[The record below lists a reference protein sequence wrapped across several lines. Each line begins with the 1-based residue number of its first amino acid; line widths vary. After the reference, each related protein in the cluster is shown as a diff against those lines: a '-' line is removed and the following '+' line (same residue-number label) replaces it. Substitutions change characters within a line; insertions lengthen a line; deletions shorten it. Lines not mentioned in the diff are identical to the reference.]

1 MLENIWFIAAVWMGL
16 ALIASLISI
25 RTGISVAL
33 VEILIGVA
41 AGNLAVGLEGGT
53 LHVGIASASANAG
66 HLHHVLQSTEWTN
79 CLALLGSGVL
89 TFLAG
94 AEIDPV
100 SLKTNW
106 RASVLIGVLSFAAP
120 FVVVWLFAQFVF
132 GWPLHQAQI
141 AGIALSTTSVAVVY
155 AVMIEGGFSDT
166 AMGKMILAACFITD
180 FGTVLALGGFF
191 ANFNLWL
198 LVFVVVMSVVLWFMP
213 TWTKF
218 IIVRLGVTR
227 VSEP

>member
-16 ALIASLISI
+16 ALIGSLISI

-33 VEILIGVA
+33 IEILVGVV

-53 LHVGIASASANAG
+53 LHVSIAGAGTNAG

-79 CLALLGSGVL
+79 FLALLGSGVL

-94 AEIDPV
+94 AEIDPI
-100 SLKTNW
+100 SLKANW
-106 RASVLIGVLSFAAP
+106 RASVLIGVLSFAIP
-120 FVVVWLFAQFVF
+120 FAVVWLFAQFIF
-132 GWPLHQAQI
+132 GWPLQQAQI

-180 FGTVLALGGFF
+180 FGTVLALGTTISGCCC
-191 ANFNLWL
+191 L
-198 LVFVVVMSVVLWFMP
+198 
-213 TWTKF
+213 
-218 IIVRLGVTR
+218 
-227 VSEP
+227 